1 MVLVILLA
9 LVTMLVGG
17 VALSPRDGAGQRPL
31 ISAYNVTLALF
42 AVYAVL
48 PAGLILANDYKYV
61 WASAYGGEE
70 RFTSTLVI
78 ISLGLFFYLLG
89 FHTVRYG
96 RRNVV
101 KEDFSV
107 ARPREVHT
115 AVLLAFIGA
124 GLLLKLYLVYSTGG
138 IEATIARLSGA
149 VQSSTRVEDL
159 NSAQLGIRTLSGL
172 ADAGAVYML
181 IQALRDRRNV
191 AIASL
196 VFAAVFVLSFMTMG
210 KRLSLIIPALALLLA
225 IHSYWRPI
233 TTRFAPFAILGALAL
248 GMTTL
253 LTRILVPATQN
264 GTVVNFDKIPYAE
277 GSILR
282 FYFYSLEFSSV
293 EMMTVTQV
301 SRDNITAMFGGVWET
316 IIQTNL
322 TPILFTIPRAIWPGK
337 PTEIYD
343 VSYAVSSTL
352 DGTKLAPNDV
362 GYASTYIGT
371 TYIFAGVVGVV
382 LGSVFLG
389 WLSARVDMAFTSRS
403 MSPISIIFY
412 ALMITVT
419 FHAFRQGTVGW
430 TFIVSIIQQYGL
442 VIGVLAITLFRRDRP
457 HRDVSQSRLP
467 QTSRTNLVSKGK
479 YV

>member
-9 LVTMLVGG
+9 VIIMLVCG
-17 VALSPRDGAGQRPL
+17 VALAPRDGAGHRPL

-42 AVYAVL
+42 AIYAVL

-78 ISLGLFFYLLG
+78 ISLGLFFYLLS
-89 FHTVRYG
+89 FHTVWHG
-96 RRNVV
+96 RRNVIN
-101 KEDFSV
+101 EASSV
-107 ARPREVHT
+107 ARPRDVSI
-115 AVLLAFIGA
+115 AVLLAFIA
-124 GLLLKLYLVYSTGG
+124 VGLLLKLYLVYSTGG

-159 NSAQLGIRTLSGL
+159 NSAQLGIRTLSGI
-172 ADAGAVYML
+172 ADAGAVYLL
-181 IQALRDRRNV
+181 IQALRDKKH
-191 AIASL
+191 IALSTL
-196 VFAAVFVLSFMTMG
+196 VFTAVFILSFMTMG
-210 KRLSLIIPALALLLA
+210 KRLSLIIPALAVLLA

-253 LTRILVPATQN
+253 LTRILVPASQS

-277 GSILR
+277 GSIFR

-301 SRDNITAMFGGVWET
+301 SRENITAMFGGAWET
-316 IIQTNL
+316 LVQTNI

-371 TYIFAGVVGVV
+371 SYIFAGIVGVV
-382 LGSVFLG
+382 LASVLLG
-389 WLSARVDMAFTSRS
+389 WISARVDMAFTRRLT
-403 MSPISIIFY
+403 SPVSIIFY
-412 ALMITVT
+412 ALMITIT

-442 VIGVLAITLFRRDRP
+442 VLGVLAITLFGHDRP
-457 HRDVSQSRLP
+457 HRDASEPQLP
-467 QTSRTNLVSKGK
+467 EILHSDLKAKRKNV
-479 YV
+479 